1 MSILKKLQSIATH
14 RGLLS
19 KALLRNWK
27 PKLICLLLAV
37 AVWWMVEHWYV
48 RESPEWNLDDFRL
61 SVPEFN
67 N

>member
-1 MSILKKLQSIATH
+1 VLTKS
-14 RGLLS
+14 
-19 KALLRNWK
+19 LLRNWK

-37 AVWWMVEHWYV
+37 LVWVWVEYRYV
-48 RESPEWNLDDFRL
+48 QDSPEWDLNDVRL